1 MPLHR
6 LPEALLAAALLLSS
20 HALQAEPRAAAD
32 SVPACPDGREGVV
45 GDDLPAY
52 EALLAA
58 RAVTCTHDAAFLA
71 WHGAVLNR
79 LGRFQ
84 AAADQL
90 ERALLIDPRLMGAR
104 IDYADALAAT
114 GQPEAA
120 RQLLREVL
128 NQPDIPSAVAGAIAR
143 SLARSQVRESD
154 GEWHG
159 TGSLTM
165 RAGHD
170 SNLNRATSAAS
181 LALTLPGGEFVLP
194 LDERSRARS
203 GASHLV
209 EMQGQAVRRLE
220 GGQHFHL
227 YGELRQRYSPAVS
240 GMDTTQADFAALW
253 RLPYGATRNER
264 SLALAGGNLTYG
276 GQEVYRY
283 LRLSAARDWGRVEVC
298 QPYVGVDAE
307 QRDYPGS
314 PQLNHRFLQL
324 QSTWVCGNNFPL
336 NLQFGVGR
344 EQADGDRPGGNAW
357 RLAARL
363 TTLRPL
369 GAGQVE
375 AELRYG
381 LRHDDDAYSP
391 LLGGGAVL
399 RVHSLNGRVEYR
411 QNLTSAWQALVSL
424 ETSAQ
429 YANLALFDLR
439 NVAIHTGLRLRW

>member
-1 MPLHR
+1 
-6 LPEALLAAALLLSS
+6 
-20 HALQAEPRAAAD
+20 
-32 SVPACPDGREGVV
+32 
-45 GDDLPAY
+45 
-52 EALLAA
+52 
-58 RAVTCTHDAAFLA
+58 
-71 WHGAVLNR
+71 
-79 LGRFQ
+79 
-84 AAADQL
+84 
-90 ERALLIDPRLMGAR
+90 
-104 IDYADALAAT
+104 
-114 GQPEAA
+114 
-120 RQLLREVL
+120 
-128 NQPDIPSAVAGAIAR
+128 
-143 SLARSQVRESD
+143 
-154 GEWHG
+154 
-159 TGSLTM
+159 M

-170 SNLNRATSAAS
+170 SNLNRATSEAS

-336 NLQFGVGR
+336 NLQFGVGAR
-344 EQADGDRPGGNAW
+344 AGRRRPPRGKCHVGAC
-357 RLAARL
+357 L
-363 TTLRPL
+363 TTF
-369 GAGQVE
+369 QVWCRSGRGGM
-375 AELRYG
+375 RYC

-391 LLGGGAVL
+391 CCGGAVCASIL
-399 RVHSLNGRVEYR
+399 LNGRVEYR
-411 QNLTSAWQALVSL
+411 QTGSAWQALVRPG
-424 ETSAQ
+424 
-429 YANLALFDLR
+429 NLRSTPTLHF
-439 NVAIHTGLRLRW
+439 